1 MGIPHIYNAWCASW
15 HLFNLI
21 FYNFHWCPCFP
32 AIKLVYCPAVFWV
45 KNGQSFKSSIR
56 WNITVGWEG
65 EEGEDKDYKTDWR
78 AVCPGKEK
86 YVFYLGEWKRGKVHV
101 YLREEYN
108 VFPGTGRLCITS
120 SWNSGAVVEMNTS
133 GQCQP
138 LYPTV
143 TSHWP

>member
-21 FYNFHWCPCFP
+21 FCNFHWCPCFP

-56 WNITVGWEG
+56 WNMTVEKEK
-65 EEGEDKDYKTDWR
+65 EEGKDKDYKADWR
-78 AVCPGKEK
+78 AVCPREGRC
-86 YVFYLGEWKRGKVHV
+86 VFYLGEGERVKVHV

-108 VFPGTGRLCITS
+108 VFAGTGILCITN
-120 SWNSGAVVEMNTS
+120 SWNSVSVVELNTS
-133 GQCQP
+133 RQYYP
-138 LYPTV
+138 FYPTV

>member
-65 EEGEDKDYKTDWR
+65 EEGEDCKTDWR
-78 AVCPGKEK
+78 AVCPGKGK
-86 YVFYLGEWKRGKVHV
+86 YVFYLGGWKRGKVHV
-101 YLREEYN
+101 YLREEYKI
-108 VFPGTGRLCITS
+108 FPGTGRLCITS

-133 GQCQP
+133 RQYQP
-138 LYPTV
+138 SYPTV